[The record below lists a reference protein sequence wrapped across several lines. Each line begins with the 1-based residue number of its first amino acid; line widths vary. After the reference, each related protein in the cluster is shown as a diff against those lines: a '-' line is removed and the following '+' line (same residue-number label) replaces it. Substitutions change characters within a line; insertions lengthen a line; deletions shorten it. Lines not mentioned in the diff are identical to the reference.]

1 METNKL
7 VAGIVATAIAVIVLA
22 GVLMP
27 ALDNA
32 TETHETFTNEGIVYA
47 EKLTSASAHEF
58 EWKYTAPTT
67 IKIDDHDFDMSTL
80 LSQYLGL
87 TVMFSDDWMVRYQK
101 DSSSM
106 MLIKVNEAAT
116 TVDTA
121 SVSNEKDFTVSI
133 NSGAATI
140 TVGATEY
147 NYSVQSDGLIMTSDD
162 KAEYIV
168 KNSSDSAYVLDTSMI
183 YGAGRTGRPFGA
195 GTALS
200 TLGKGSI
207 KDGMTIEISPSSYY
221 VESSAMNYTAVSE
234 YNSLYKLTD
243 FSFLLNNGSDQTTTI
258 TYNQIFV
265 PHTVTAEKSQHL
277 EPAMNTILSVIP
289 IIIIVAVL
297 LGVVAIF
304 MIRRE

>member
-7 VAGIVATAIAVIVLA
+7 VAGIVAAAISIIVLA

-27 ALDNA
+27 VLNDV
-32 TETHETFTNEGIVYA
+32 TTTHNTFTNEGIVYA

-58 EWKYTAPTT
+58 EWKYTAPTI

-80 LSQYLGL
+80 LSEYSGI

-101 DSSSM
+101 DSSSIL
-106 MLIKVNEAAT
+106 LIKVNEAAT

-133 NSGAATI
+133 SSGAATI
-140 TVGATEY
+140 TVGITEY
-147 NYSVQSDGLIMTSDD
+147 DYSVQSDGMIMTSDD

-168 KNSSDSAYVLDTSMI
+168 KNSTDSAYVLDTSMI

-207 KDGMTIEISPSSYY
+207 KDGMTIEISPSSYF
-221 VESSAMNYTAVSE
+221 VESSAMNYTAVSG

-258 TYNQIFV
+258 IYNQIFV
-265 PHTVTAEKSQHL
+265 PHTVTAEKAQHL
-277 EPAMNTILSVIP
+277 SDPGIVILNVIP
-289 IIIIVAVL
+289 IIILVAVL
-297 LGVVAIF
+297 LAVVAIF
-304 MIRRE
+304 IMRRE